1 MDITC
6 ANEVAREVLD
16 TMTDK
21 EIAMMWFKSFGSRE
35 NAIKW
40 IIGNCEDVV
49 EELCAKAYDELGV
62 ASMSWRE
69 KRKLFGHE

>member
-6 ANEVAREVLD
+6 AEDVAREVLD
-16 TMTDK
+16 TMSDE
-21 EIAMMWFKSFGSRE
+21 EIAMFWFEQFGSRK
-35 NAIKW
+35 NAIEW
-40 IIGNCEDVV
+40 ILQDTDMVDA
-49 EELCAKAYDELGV
+49 LYAKAYDELGV

>member
-6 ANEVAREVLD
+6 AEEVAREVLD
-16 TMTDK
+16 TMSDE
-21 EIAMMWFKSFGSRE
+21 EIAMFWFKQFGTRK
-35 NAIKW
+35 NAIEW
-40 IIGNCEDVV
+40 ILQDADMVDA
-49 EELCAKAYDELGV
+49 LYAKAYDELGV

>member
-16 TMTDK
+16 TMSDE
-21 EIAMMWFKSFGSRE
+21 EIAMFWFELFGSRK
-35 NAIKW
+35 NAIEW
-40 IIGNCEDVV
+40 ILQDADMVDA
-49 EELCAKAYDELGV
+49 LHAKAYNDLEV
-62 ASMSWRE
+62 RSMSWRE